1 MYIQLEQEDY
11 NLIAEA
17 VAEADNGYGCE
28 IEYSDLC
35 IKVTFYKQVEEHCDT
50 DYYNGTGAW
59 ITDSVDFTLLCEVTC
74 DGVEVRYNHKEL
86 GKTIIDYL
94 WSR

>member
-28 IEYSDLC
+28 IEYSDLY
-35 IKVTFYKQVEEHCDT
+35 IKVTFDKQGEEHRDT

-59 ITDSVDFTLLCEVTC
+59 ITDSVDFTLGEVTC
-74 DGVEVRYNHKEL
+74 DGVEVKYNHKALE
-86 GKTIIDYL
+86 KTIKDYL
-94 WSR
+94 WNR